1 MADGSRAIAPGTLG
15 WTGFFAA
22 AGLALASA
30 GCTSGGSGS
39 ERETPSLGRVE
50 SSFSC
55 TGPNC
60 NCGPTF
66 GIGLVQGT
74 HGNGS
79 IHNFELVMPH
89 SGGGFSHY
97 FRENAVISN
106 VDGQT
111 WKGPTKFGSDPDVA
125 GVMAL
130 EHSVNGN
137 LEVIA
142 TIGDRLVHFWRN
154 RSTLV
159 WSSGTTIATGVS
171 GQPGFVQSTSTT
183 TPNNNRNFEVVVP
196 LASGGL
202 AHYWRNH
209 TNSSLPWVGP
219 TVFATG
225 RVYQAASLVE
235 SNFAPNRLEVVARS
249 GQSLYFTWRTNDWQW
264 QTPVVVSAD
273 GTPVAA
279 TGVHQFI
286 QGNAGTRGNF
296 ELVVPAPGGGLQH
309 YYRNNDD
316 VSGGY
321 PWHYVGAV
329 DPINTYTSAAA
340 MWSEYDNLEVVGRRS
355 NNGALAAFFYD
366 NGWQVHGQ
374 NSSGETAWAGQVFGG
389 EPCCDPATKGVWSD
403 PINSGAIGIHAALL
417 HTGKVLFFGFQ
428 NDENMGYSE
437 IFDPA
442 APNSPEAPG
451 GDQPHAFCSGHA
463 FLSDGDLWVSGG
475 HGDDH
480 VKGSHVFD
488 PDTQLWDM
496 KPDMPNGR
504 WYPTLTRLANGSV
517 LAISGS
523 SESGPLQ
530 ASNPV
535 NSTWQTMGLGPSF
548 TLGAE
553 QAVPNPY
560 SAADGRAIELY
571 PFQYLLPNGN
581 IFVHSRRTSR
591 FFTPSTNTWSL
602 TQYITQYPYGRTYPG
617 NGTSV
622 LLPLSANDYYR
633 ARILVLG
640 GSGDIVGGT
649 DDASK
654 LADSTIPA
662 TDTVEEL
669 DLGASTVQWR
679 NREPMTFARVLH
691 TATLLPDGKVFVSGG
706 SYVGRSDNGNAP
718 VQTPEL
724 YDPATDSWTLL
735 CAMRFARLYHSTALL
750 LPDARVLTAGRDHAF
765 NARPYNWPERRI
777 EIFTPPYLL
786 NGQPRPV
793 LGTVPT
799 NPVAY
804 DANFNV
810 TVTNAVTPSNINRA
824 VLMSPG
830 AVTHGF
836 DMGQRAI
843 ELQIVSQSNTTGTLT
858 LRSPPDGNVAPP
870 GYYMLFLLSNQ
881 GVPSVAKF
889 IRL

>member
-1 MADGSRAIAPGTLG
+1 MADGFCAIAPKKRA
-15 WTGFFAA
+15 WTIGSFAA
-22 AGLALASA
+22 MWLSLASG
-30 GCTSGGSGS
+30 GCTSGSY
-39 ERETPSLGRVE
+39 EETSSLGKVE
-50 SSFSC
+50 SAFSC
-55 TGPNC
+55 TGANC
-60 NCGPTF
+60 SCGPTF
-66 GIGLVQGT
+66 GIGFVQGT
-74 HGNGS
+74 HGSGA
-79 IHNFELVMPH
+79 IHNFELVVPH

-97 FRENAVISN
+97 YRENAEVPNVI
-106 VDGQT
+106 GQT
-111 WKGPTKFGSDPDVA
+111 WKGPLKFGNHPDVA
-125 GVMAL
+125 GVQAL

-142 TIGDRLVHFWRN
+142 TVGGQLMHFWRD
-154 RSTLV
+154 RSTLQ
-159 WSSGTTIATGVS
+159 WSTGTVIATGVT

-196 LASGGL
+196 LANGGL

-209 TNSSLPWVGP
+209 TDPSLPWVGP
-219 TVFATG
+219 NVFATG
-225 RVYQAASLVE
+225 RTYQAAALVE
-235 SNFAPNRLEVVARS
+235 SNYAPNRLEVIARS
-249 GQSLYFTWRTNDWQW
+249 GQTLYFTWRTNDWQW
-264 QTPVVVSAD
+264 QTPTAVSVD
-273 GTPVAA
+273 GEPVAA
-279 TGVHQFI
+279 SGVHAFI
-286 QGNAGTRGNF
+286 QGKSGTRGNF

-309 YYRNNDD
+309 YYRENDN

-329 DPINTYTSAAA
+329 DPITSNIYSSAGAI
-340 MWSEYDNLEVVGRRS
+340 WSEYDNLEVVGRRTT
-355 NNGALAAFFYD
+355 NGALASFFYD
-366 NGWQVHGQ
+366 GGWLRHGQ
-374 NSSGETAWAGQVFGG
+374 NSEGQTVWAGQVFGG

-442 APNSPEAPG
+442 SPNTPQDPG
-451 GDQPHAFCSGHA
+451 GMEPHAFCSGHA
-463 FLSDGDLWVSGG
+463 FLSDGRLWVSGG

-488 PDTQLWDM
+488 PATQEWDM
-496 KPDMPNGR
+496 LPDMPNGR
-504 WYPTLTRLANGSV
+504 WYPTLTRLANGTV

-523 SESGPLQ
+523 SGSGPLT
-530 ASNPV
+530 STNLV
-535 NSTWQTMGLGPSF
+535 NSTWQTMSLGLSLSG
-548 TLGAE
+548 E
-553 QAVPNPY
+553 QAVPNPF
-560 SAADGRAIELY
+560 SVADGRAIELY

-581 IFVHSRRTSR
+581 IFVHSRRTTR
-591 FFTPSTNTWSL
+591 FFTPSTNTWAAQ
-602 TQYITQYPYGRTYPG
+602 QYVTEYAYGRTYPG

-622 LLPLSANDYYR
+622 MLPLSPLEYYR

-640 GSGDIVGGT
+640 GSGDIIGGT

-654 LADSTIPA
+654 EADSTVPA
-662 TDTVEEL
+662 TDTVEEF
-669 DLGASTVQWR
+669 DLGASTLGWQ
-679 NREPMTFARVLH
+679 NRTPMTFERVLH

-735 CAMRFARLYHSTALL
+735 CAMRVARLYHSTALL

-765 NARPYNWPERRI
+765 NALPYKWPERRI

-786 NGQPRPV
+786 KGQPRPV
-793 LGTVPT
+793 LSTVPADT
-799 NPVAY
+799 ITY
-804 DANFNV
+804 GSTFNV
-810 TVTNAVTPSNINRA
+810 TVTSAVSPTSINRA

-843 ELQIVSQSNTTGTLT
+843 VLNIESQTNSTNTLT
-858 LRSPPDGNVAPP
+858 LRAPPDGNVAPP
-870 GYYMLFLLSNQ
+870 GYYMLFLVSNQ

-889 IRL
+889 VRL